1 MKVAM
6 AEDASRQ
13 KRGAQTVTPRM
24 RLGASG
30 ERLAAGWL
38 EARGYTIIATNRHC
52 AYGEADLIAEQAGE
66 LIFVEVK
73 TRRGDALGAPEE
85 AVTAAKRRKLI
96 ATAQTC
102 LMEHGT
108 EDRPF
113 RIDVIAVQLTTAG
126 RLVEIR
132 HHPAAVALEDW
143 NEQEKADGRPL

>member
-1 MKVAM
+1 M
-6 AEDASRQ
+6 ADDAS
-13 KRGAQTVTPRM
+13 KRRRPGTATPRM

-38 EARGYTIIATNRHC
+38 EPRGYEIVGANWRC
-52 AYGEADLIAEQAGE
+52 AYGEADLIAERAGE

-73 TRRGDALGAPEE
+73 TRRGDSLGAPEE

-96 ATAQTC
+96 ATTQTY
-102 LMEHGT
+102 LMERSA

-113 RIDVIAVQLTTAG
+113 RIDVIAVQLTPTG

-132 HHPAAVALEDW
+132 HYPAAVALDE
-143 NEQEKADGRPL
+143 